1 MQIEI
6 QPFTVHKRVPLTISR
21 GTTSGSTNVW
31 LRISANGIEG
41 WGEGSPFSIGD
52 KRQTTE
58 QIEGDLKS
66 LASDLQSYHPLQ
78 RQAVESLL
86 RESNICSAA
95 RAAVD
100 VAMHD
105 WLGKFSN
112 LPLWQLWGLECDGV
126 ASPAENRISPTAVT
140 VGISSPQDAVIRLQ
154 KWCAQQQVA
163 SVKIKLGAPAG
174 IEADQAMFEAVLTAV
189 PTGAKISIDANGGWN
204 LSDAIAMSH
213 WLQERGVTYLE
224 QPLAVADDAQLP
236 ELYKNSA
243 LPIFIDES
251 CFTVVDIPRLAH
263 CVHGIN
269 IKLMKCG
276 GLSEAQRMIHTAKA
290 CGLQVMFGCYSDSA
304 ISNTALS
311 HLSPLADHLDLD
323 SHFNLKDDPFTGA
336 QLRNGALIPNSKPGL
351 GLSYHAQ
358 T

>member
-21 GTTSGSTNVW
+21 GTHSGSTNLW
-31 LRISANGIEG
+31 LRIRSEGIEG
-41 WGEGSPFSIGD
+41 WGEGTPFSIGD

-58 QIEGDLKS
+58 QIERDLTAVADALKG
-66 LASDLQSYHPLQ
+66 YHPLQ
-78 RQAVESLL
+78 RQAVDALMFEA
-86 RESNICSAA
+86 NICSAA

-105 WLGKFSN
+105 WFGKSVN
-112 LPLWQLWGLECDGV
+112 LPLWQLWGLACDH
-126 ASPAENRISPTAVT
+126 ITPTAVT
-140 VGISSPQDAVIRLQ
+140 VGISSPADAAVRLQ
-154 KWCAQQQVA
+154 KWCAQQSVA
-163 SVKIKLGAPAG
+163 SVKIKLGSPEG
-174 IEADQAMFEAVLTAV
+174 IEADQAMFEATLAEV
-189 PTGAKISIDANGGWN
+189 PEGAKVSIDANGGWHLQN
-204 LSDAIAMSH
+204 ALKMAH
-213 WLQERGVTYLE
+213 WLKARGVIYLE
-224 QPLAVADDAQLP
+224 QPLAVADDEQLP
-236 ELYKNSA
+236 ELYEKSP

-251 CFTVVDIPRLAH
+251 CFTVSDIPRLAH

-276 GLSEAQRMIHTAKA
+276 GLSEAQRMIHTARA
-290 CGLQVMFGCYSDSA
+290 CNLQVMFGCYSDSA

-323 SHFNLKDDPFTGA
+323 SHFNLKDDPFIGS
-336 QLRNGALIPNSKPGL
+336 QLHNGALIPNPTPGL
-351 GLSYHAQ
+351 GLTRHAQ

>member
-1 MQIEI
+1 MQIQS

-21 GTTSGSTNVW
+21 GTTAGSTNLW
-31 LRISANGIEG
+31 LRIQADGIEG

-52 KRQTTE
+52 KQQTSE
-58 QIEGDLKS
+58 QIERDLMS
-66 LASDLQSYHPLQ
+66 VASELQRYHPLQ

-86 RESNICSAA
+86 IDSGICSAA

-105 WLGKFSN
+105 WLGKYAK
-112 LPLWQLWGLECDGV
+112 LPLWKLWGLARD
-126 ASPAENRISPTAVT
+126 RITPTAVT
-140 VGISSPQDAVIRLQ
+140 IGISTPSEAVIRLQ

-163 SVKIKLGAPAG
+163 AVKVKLGNPKG
-174 IEADQAMFEAVLTAV
+174 IDADQAMFDAVLTKV
-189 PTGAKISIDANGGWN
+189 PRGAKVSIDANGGWSLN
-204 LSDAIAMSH
+204 NAITMAH
-213 WLQERGVTYLE
+213 WLKSRGVTYLE
-224 QPLAVADDAQLP
+224 QPLAVAADHQLP
-236 ELYKNSA
+236 ELYAKSP

-251 CFTVVDIPRLAH
+251 CFTTADIPRLAH
-263 CVHGIN
+263 CIHGIN

-276 GLSEAQRMIHTAKA
+276 GLSEAQRMIHTAQA
-290 CGLQVMFGCYSDSA
+290 CNLQIMFGCYSDSA

-323 SHFNLKDDPFTGA
+323 SHFNLKDDPFAGA
-336 QLRNGALIPNSKPGL
+336 QLQNGAFVPNSQPGL
-351 GLSYHAQ
+351 GLSRHAQ

>member
-1 MQIEI
+1 MEIEI

-21 GTTSGSTNVW
+21 GTTAGSTNVW
-31 LRISANGIEG
+31 LRIKADGIEG

-58 QIEGDLKS
+58 QIER
-66 LASDLQSYHPLQ
+66 DLQSLVAVLQNYHPLQ
-78 RQAVESLL
+78 RQAIESLL
-86 RESNICSAA
+86 LESKICSAA

-112 LPLWQLWGLECDGV
+112 LSLWKVLGLER
-126 ASPAENRISPTAVT
+126 ERITPTAVT
-140 VGISSPQDAVIRLQ
+140 VGISSPQKAIIRLQ

-163 SVKIKLGAPAG
+163 SVKIKLGSPDG
-174 IEADQAMFEAVLTAV
+174 IAADQAMFDAVLTEV
-189 PTGAKISIDANGGWN
+189 PEGAKVSIDANGGWN
-204 LSDAIAMSH
+204 LTDAIAMAH
-213 WLQERGVTYLE
+213 WLRKRGVTYLE
-224 QPLAVADDAQLP
+224 QPLAVADDPQLP
-236 ELYKNSA
+236 ELYEKSP

-251 CFTVVDIPRLAH
+251 CFTVADIPRLAH

-276 GLSEAQRMIHTAKA
+276 GLAEAQRMIHTAKA
-290 CGLQVMFGCYSDSA
+290 CRLQVMFGCYSDSA

-336 QLRNGALIPNSKPGL
+336 QLQNGALIPNSKPGL

>member
-21 GTTSGSTNVW
+21 GTTAGSTNVW
-31 LRISANGIEG
+31 LRIKADGIEG

-52 KRQTTE
+52 KAQTTE
-58 QIEGDLKS
+58 QIESDLNSLVGDLKR
-66 LASDLQSYHPLQ
+66 YHPLQ

-86 RESNICSAA
+86 TESSVCSAA

-105 WLGKFSN
+105 WLGKSSQ
-112 LPLWQLWGLECDGV
+112 LPLWKLWGLACD
-126 ASPAENRISPTAVT
+126 RITPTAVT
-140 VGISSPQDAVIRLQ
+140 VGISSPQDAITRLQ

-163 SVKIKLGAPAG
+163 SVKIKLGSPQG
-174 IEADQAMFEAVLTAV
+174 IQADQAMFEAVLTEV
-189 PTGAKISIDANGGWN
+189 PDGAKVSIDANGGWS
-204 LSDAIAMSH
+204 LQDAITMAH
-213 WLQERGVTYLE
+213 WLKARGVTYLE
-224 QPLAVADDAQLP
+224 QPLAVADDSQLP
-236 ELYKNSA
+236 KLYKQSP

-251 CFTVVDIPRLAH
+251 CFTVADIPRLAH
-263 CVHGIN
+263 CIHGIN

-276 GLSEAQRMIHTAKA
+276 GLSEAQRMIHTARA

-323 SHFNLKDDPFTGA
+323 SHFNLKDDPFIGA
-336 QLRNGALIPNSKPGL
+336 QLQNGALVPTSQPGL
-351 GLSYHAQ
+351 GLFYHAQ